1 MNIHPVTLKRLNYF
15 VTVADELHFGRA
27 AEVLHIAQPALSQQI
42 RQLESDLGLQL
53 FERTTRRVSL
63 TTGGSAFL
71 PHARHL
77 LVTAQGAARAAEELR
92 VGRRGTL
99 RVGFVDSAA
108 YEFVPRFLHRFRQAS
123 PAVTLE
129 LHTMS
134 SDEQAAAL
142 VAGRIDVGIA
152 RVTLEQAPLR
162 ATVVDDEPL
171 VAAVPSSH
179 RLASEASIRLSDLRD
194 DEFVGFAREQSPTLH
209 ARLRAML
216 APHGVSYSPTIEATE
231 YTTILGLVAAGEG
244 VAIVPAGVQ
253 SLRLGGLSF
262 VAVSNPEAT
271 VQLVVLT
278 RIDDPSVIVANA
290 VEELT
295 HSANTAGE
303 SSEERCEMSGTQQ
316 VEVLVRQS

>member
-1 MNIHPVTLKRLNYF
+1 MNIRPVTLKRLNYF

-27 AEVLHIAQPALSQQI
+27 AEILHIAQPALSQQI

-77 LVTAQGAARAAEELR
+77 LVTAQGVARAAEELR
-92 VGRRGTL
+92 VGQRGTL

-108 YEFVPRFLHRFRQAS
+108 YEFVPRFLHRFRQES

-142 VAGRIDVGIA
+142 VAGRIDIGIA
-152 RVTLEQAPLR
+152 RVTLEQAPLL

-194 DEFVGFAREQSPTLH
+194 DEFVGFSREQSPTLH

-216 APHGVSYSPTIEATE
+216 APHGVSYSPAIEATE

-253 SLRLGGLSF
+253 SLRLGGLTF
-262 VAVSNPEAT
+262 VAVSDPEAT

-303 SSEERCEMSGTQQ
+303 RCDMSGTQQ
-316 VEVLVRQS
+316 VEVPVRQS

>member
-1 MNIHPVTLKRLNYF
+1 M
-15 VTVADELHFGRA
+15 
-27 AEVLHIAQPALSQQI
+27 
-42 RQLESDLGLQL
+42 
-53 FERTTRRVSL
+53 
-63 TTGGSAFL
+63 SAS
-71 PHARHL
+71 
-77 LVTAQGAARAAEELR
+77 EEP
-92 VGRRGTL
+92 L

-123 PAVTLE
+123 PLVTLQ

-142 VAGRIDVGIA
+142 VAGQIDIGIA
-152 RVTLEQAPLR
+152 RVTLDHAPLL

-179 RLASEASIRLSDLRD
+179 RLASEPSIRLSELRD

-216 APHGVSYSPTIEATE
+216 APHGVSYSPAIEATE

-253 SLRLGGLSF
+253 SLRLGGLTF
-262 VAVSNPEAT
+262 VAVSDPEAS

-278 RIDDPSVIVANA
+278 RVDDPSVIVANA

-295 HSANTAGE
+295 YSASAEKSAAT
-303 SSEERCEMSGTQQ
+303 
-316 VEVLVRQS
+316 

>member
-1 MNIHPVTLKRLNYF
+1 MNLQKLTLRRLNYF

-27 AEVLHIAQPALSQQI
+27 AEILHIAQPALSQQI
-42 RQLESDLGLQL
+42 RQLESDLGLRL

-63 TTGGSAFL
+63 TPGGSAFL

-77 LVTAQGAARAAEELR
+77 LVTAQGVARAAAELR
-92 VGRRGTL
+92 AGQRGNL

-123 PAVTLE
+123 PAVTLQ

-142 VAGRIDVGIA
+142 VAGQIDIGIA
-152 RVTLEQAPLR
+152 RVTLDHAPLL

-171 VAAVPSSH
+171 VAAVQSSH
-179 RLASEASIRLSDLRD
+179 RLASEPSIRLSELRD

-216 APHGVSYSPTIEATE
+216 APHGVSYSPAIEATE

-253 SLRLGGLSF
+253 SLRLGGLTF
-262 VAVSNPEAT
+262 VPISDPEAS

-278 RIDDPSVIVANA
+278 RVDDPSVIVANA

-295 HSANTAGE
+295 QSASGE
-303 SSEERCEMSGTQQ
+303 MIAAT
-316 VEVLVRQS
+316 

>member
-1 MNIHPVTLKRLNYF
+1 MDHSLVALRRLNYF
-15 VTVADELHFGRA
+15 VTVAAELHFGRA
-27 AEVLHIAQPALSQQI
+27 AEILHIAQPALSQQI
-42 RQLESDLGLQL
+42 RQLETDLGLQL

-63 TTGGSAFL
+63 TAAGSALL

-77 LVTAQGAARAAEELR
+77 LVTAQGVARAAGELR
-92 VGRRGTL
+92 AGQRGNL
-99 RVGFVDSAA
+99 RIGFVDSAA

-123 PAVTLE
+123 PLVTLD

-142 VAGRIDVGIA
+142 LAGRIDIGIA
-152 RVTLEQAPLR
+152 RVTLDHAPLQ

-171 VAAVPSSH
+171 VAAVPSAH
-179 RLASEASIRLSDLRD
+179 RLADEPSIRLSELRD

-253 SLRLGGLSF
+253 SLRLGGLAF
-262 VAVSNPEAT
+262 VAISDPEAI

-278 RIDDPSVIVANA
+278 RVDEPSAIVANA
-290 VEELT
+290 LRELT
-295 HSANTAGE
+295 RQPSGEESEAGGDRE
-303 SSEERCEMSGTQQ
+303 HRARA
-316 VEVLVRQS
+316 LVPRS

>member
-1 MNIHPVTLKRLNYF
+1 MNIQTVTLKRLNYF
-15 VTVADELHFGRA
+15 VTVAAELHFGRA
-27 AEVLHIAQPALSQQI
+27 AEILHIAQPALSQQI

-77 LVTAQGAARAAEELR
+77 LVTAQGVARAATELR
-92 VGRRGTL
+92 VGQRGTL

-142 VAGRIDVGIA
+142 VAGRIDIGIA
-152 RVTLEQAPLR
+152 RVTLEQAPLF

-179 RLASEASIRLSDLRD
+179 RLASENSIRLAELRD
-194 DEFVGFAREQSPTLH
+194 DAFVGFAREQSPTLH

-216 APHGVSYSPTIEATE
+216 APHGVSYSPAIEATE

-253 SLRLGGLSF
+253 SLRLGGLTF
-262 VAVSNPEAT
+262 VAVSDREAT

-295 HSANTAGE
+295 QTVTS
-303 SSEERCEMSGTQQ
+303 EMSAAK
-316 VEVLVRQS
+316 